1 MLQKTLTPTSIEW
14 RYESSGSGLLLLM
27 PSEEQGMKA
36 ALEKKNIRI
45 ENIKIRPSKTQNQ
58 LQKLSFQESKIK
70 YKFLLHVCT
79 VNFAAHLE
87 VQAFVSYVR
96 SVHLYKDK
104 SIFKVDELPV
114 EKFAESLGLPG
125 APKIKFLNREL
136 VKKQKNSS
144 RTVAVIQAEIEAEA
158 KQGSSDNEDDSEV

>member
-1 MLQKTLTPTSIEW
+1 M
-14 RYESSGSGLLLLM
+14 
-27 PSEEQGMKA
+27 
-36 ALEKKNIRI
+36 
-45 ENIKIRPSKTQNQ
+45 
-58 LQKLSFQESKIK
+58 
-70 YKFLLHVCT
+70 FLLHVC
-79 VNFAAHLE
+79 VVGLAAHLE

-136 VKKQKNSS
+136 VRKQKNSS
-144 RTVAVIQAEIEAEA
+144 RTVAAIQAEIEAEA
-158 KQGSSDNEDDSEV
+158 KQASDNDDDSEEVAASSDDDVLTSAALAPDSEVKDDSKLSMSTKVRDVAFVLLSLTWVL

>member
-1 MLQKTLTPTSIEW
+1 M
-14 RYESSGSGLLLLM
+14 
-27 PSEEQGMKA
+27 
-36 ALEKKNIRI
+36 
-45 ENIKIRPSKTQNQ
+45 
-58 LQKLSFQESKIK
+58 
-70 YKFLLHVCT
+70 FLLYVR
-79 VNFAAHLE
+79 VASFAAHLE

-144 RTVAVIQAEIEAEA
+144 RTVAAIQAEIEAEA
-158 KQGSSDNEDDSEV
+158 KQASDNTDGSEEEAVSSDDDASSNVAFAPDSEIKDDSKLPVSTKVCGITFVLLLLICSL